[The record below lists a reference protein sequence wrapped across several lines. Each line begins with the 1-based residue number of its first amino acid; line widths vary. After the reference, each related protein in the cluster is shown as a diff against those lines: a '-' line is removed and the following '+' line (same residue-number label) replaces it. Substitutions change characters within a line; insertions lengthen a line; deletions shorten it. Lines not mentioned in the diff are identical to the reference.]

1 MPKYD
6 KCLFCT
12 ELAGVFPTIVALQTD
27 GLKVTFDFAKPPGSP
42 ETTIIKA
49 SYTNLSSRL
58 YTDFVFQAAVPKV
71 RWSQESVLWQAFMD
85 MFMDIEST

>member
-1 MPKYD
+1 MTY

-12 ELAGVFPTIVALQTD
+12 ELVGVFPTIVALQTD

-71 RWSQESVLWQAFMD
+71 RNGLRSQYYGRPSWICS
-85 MFMDIEST
+85 FMDIEST